1 MFRLRHAP
9 LGVSTEEGDGGVPII
24 LTGIAVAI
32 AIAIGAGYLMRSEQE
47 PAWQVYSTDSTRVGD
62 PGHNLVGPEW
72 QVEQGDGSSDN
83 AAS

>member
-1 MFRLRHAP
+1 MP
-9 LGVSTEEGDGGVPII
+9 MI
-24 LTGIAVAI
+24 LTGIVVAI

-47 PAWQVYSTDSTRVGD
+47 PSWRVYSTDSTRVGD

-72 QVEQGDGSSDN
+72 QVEQANGPSDN